1 MTLLSLDAVTKR
13 YGSVTAVNRV
23 SFSIDR
29 GQVVGFL
36 GPNGAGKSTTMRMI
50 TQYHEPDDG
59 RILFDGVPLADAG
72 REAKRRVGY
81 LPENNPLYSE
91 MLVAEYLAFIGG
103 LREMDGPSLARGTD
117 GAVTAT
123 GIEPVFYRPIG
134 ELSKGYRQRVGLAA
148 AILHEPDLLV
158 LDEPTEG
165 LDPNQRVEIRR
176 LIGAL
181 GQARTVLLST
191 HILSE
196 VQHVCTRLLIINR
209 GTLAADGPVD
219 ELISR
224 AGGQVHI
231 VVEAKG
237 DRVAEQLRALPGVMG
252 VDPIVAPASEA
263 ALAAADRTRVR
274 VTALATAEL
283 RPEIFRLAAGAGWT
297 LYELHQESG
306 SLEDLFRDLT
316 AAAPAEVV

>member
-1 MTLLSLDAVTKR
+1 MTLLSLDTVTKR
-13 YGSVTAVNRV
+13 YGNVTAVNQV
-23 SFSIDR
+23 SFQVDR

-59 RILFDGVPLADAG
+59 RILFDGVPLAEAG

-91 MLVAEYLAFIGG
+91 MLVNEYLAFIGR
-103 LREMDGPSLARGTD
+103 LRQMGGPALARGTD
-117 GAVTAT
+117 SAVTST

-219 ELISR
+219 ELVSR

-231 VVEAKG
+231 IVEALG
-237 DRVAEQLRALPGVMG
+237 ERIEERLRELPGVLA
-252 VDPIVAPASEA
+252 VQAVSAPASDGVVETG
-263 ALAAADRTRVR
+263 RTRVR
-274 VTALATAEL
+274 VTAMATADL
-283 RPEIFRLAAGAGWT
+283 RPEIFRLAHGAGWT

-316 AAAPAEVV
+316 AAAPVEAA